1 MTTVRKLIEE
11 KAEAKIYTVP
21 SNATVFDALLVM
33 CEGNTGAVLVT
44 EEEKIVGIFTE
55 RDYARE
61 GEVKG
66 RSARDT
72 IVSDVMTSQMVLIK
86 PETTLEEC
94 AELMRKYHVRHLRII
109 YISKLFWRTGYRSTS
124 AFPVFDPPVYWN
136 ETHMAVKKLLLIGYG
151 SPDREDDG
159 VAWHILRAL
168 TVKLG
173 LDTPAS

>member
-1 MTTVRKLIEE
+1 MTTIRKLLDE
-11 KAEAKIYTVP
+11 KAGAKLYTIP
-21 SNATVFDALLVM
+21 SNATVFAALQVM

-72 IVSDVMTSQMVLIK
+72 IVSHVMTRQMVMIK

-94 AELMRKYHVRHLRII
+94 AELMGKYHVRHLPVLEKERVVGIVSIRRLAEGLIQQKQGTII
-109 YISKLFWRTGYRSTS
+109 ELENYILGTGYG
-124 AFPVFDPPVYWN
+124 
-136 ETHMAVKKLLLIGYG
+136 E
-151 SPDREDDG
+151 
-159 VAWHILRAL
+159 
-168 TVKLG
+168 
-173 LDTPAS
+173 